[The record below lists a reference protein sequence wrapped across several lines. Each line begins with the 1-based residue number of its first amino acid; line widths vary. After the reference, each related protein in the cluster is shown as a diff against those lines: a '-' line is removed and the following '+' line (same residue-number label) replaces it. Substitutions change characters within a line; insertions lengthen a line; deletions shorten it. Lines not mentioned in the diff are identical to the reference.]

1 MQTILMTSGN
11 DSCLKKYLDCL
22 FFYASLILYFFL
34 YCPLSYLPKQNS
46 DLVAPCLK
54 CLPLLKLSRTNLN
67 FRNVQSSPWSAFVPH
82 LIVFAPA
89 VMDYNFHST
98 ICAPAKSLLRYKSVL
113 LGQLVFVSFFCFA
126 WVIIYLLIQME
137 NLYSYFKNQFIFYLS
152 GSLMKGRAGYFSV
165 IIWHFIFSVFLCHLF
180 SLLHV

>member
-1 MQTILMTSGN
+1 MTSGN
-11 DSCLKKYLDCL
+11 DSCLKKYIIPGLS

-54 CLPLLKLSRTNLN
+54 CLPLLKLSIG
-67 FRNVQSSPWSAFVPH
+67 Q
-82 LIVFAPA
+82 I
-89 VMDYNFHST
+89 
-98 ICAPAKSLLRYKSVL
+98 SVL
-113 LGQLVFVSFFCFA
+113 GMCKALHDLLLSLTSLFLPLLSWITTSTAQFVLLQNPYYVTSLCFQASWFLFRFSVCFA

-137 NLYSYFKNQFIFYLS
+137 NLHSYFKNQFIFYLS

-165 IIWHFIFSVFLCHLF
+165 IIWHFIFNVFLCHLF
-180 SLLHV
+180 RVLHV